1 MLKNVLLESSHM
13 IMHLVTK
20 YVIVGIDRLGT
31 EWMTS
36 HDLNIKSI
44 GYYPNKNHGAPNF
57 LHFDGAGFL
66 ALCARQWWR
75 QLFQRTQVGETWSV
89 CQSLL
94 SSGNNPESCGVHGVI
109 WAAVGEGV
117 DNVTRHYFLQ
127 VVHVVGAVSKTY
139 HIRLLINEYHLW
151 IKTGHRNMIYITS
164 YHISCTLITFH
175 SCFDFPSTQRVM
187 HCWGYSPHPPLILL
201 PVLPWP
207 GESCQSKW
215 DVAWYWHSKPNF
227 RSPAPEELTH
237 WGLNKMPLSCR
248 NFNIQFLDWHLLWFK
263 FICFFYTKDPVLGNW
278 FRYYTGAKQTGD
290 HASINHITMM
300 S

>member
-36 HDLNIKSI
+36 HDLNTKSR

-89 CQSLL
+89 SQSLL
-94 SSGNNPESCGVHGVI
+94 SSGNNPESCGVHRVI

-117 DNVTRHYFLQ
+117 DNVTRHYFVQ

-151 IKTGHRNMIYITS
+151 IKTGHRNMIYITA
-164 YHISCTLITFH
+164 YHISCTSITFH
-175 SCFDFPSTQRVM
+175 SCFEYST
-187 HCWGYSPHPPLILL
+187 SDALL
-201 PVLPWP
+201 
-207 GESCQSKW
+207 G
-215 DVAWYWHSKPNF
+215 
-227 RSPAPEELTH
+227 
-237 WGLNKMPLSCR
+237 
-248 NFNIQFLDWHLLWFK
+248 I
-263 FICFFYTKDPVLGNW
+263 
-278 FRYYTGAKQTGD
+278 
-290 HASINHITMM
+290 
-300 S
+300 